1 MGRGVREREERDNA
15 LRPSWQHNDK
25 REREVRACGK
35 GRQRGE
41 GKRGEG
47 VCESVCVSG
56 VKMGRGHVIQRT
68 HYCAH
73 PGNTVTRERGAGAGG

>member
-1 MGRGVREREERDNA
+1 MREREERENA
-15 LRPSWQHNDK
+15 LRPSWQQNDK
-25 REREVRACGK
+25 RERGESVWEK

-47 VCESVCVSG
+47 VCVSG